1 MSGGAYGILRIP
13 EWILKFAYLTVL
25 WVIFS
30 MAGLIAFGVFPA
42 TAALMAIQRQWLKK
56 DADVS
61 VLANFIHYYKK
72 NFVKS
77 NLVGY
82 LWGTIVF
89 TLYVYFQLI
98 QLLDG
103 PLYTFTFYGLVVTT
117 LLSVLTAAYSF
128 AVLVHFELPLFYVI
142 KNAFLIMI
150 VSPLTSV
157 MIVSGCVILFF
168 VFRHHP
174 GLLVIFGP
182 SVFTFLVLFS
192 SYLAFLH
199 IEKKQERQ
207 FMHTVKKVRSE

>member
-1 MSGGAYGILRIP
+1 MGGILRIP

-61 VLANFIHYYKK
+61 VLTSFIHYYKK
-72 NFVKS
+72 NFVRG

-82 LWGTIVF
+82 FWGIIAF

-103 PLYTFTFYGLVVTT
+103 LLYTFAFYGLTVIA
-117 LLSVLTAAYSF
+117 LLSLLTAAYSF
-128 AVLVHFELPLFYVI
+128 AVLVHFELRLFHVI

-157 MIVSGCVILFF
+157 MMVSGCVILFF

-174 GLLVIFGP
+174 GLFVIFGP
-182 SVFTFLVLFS
+182 SLFTFLILFS
-192 SYLAFLH
+192 SYLAFHHL
-199 IEKKQERQ
+199 EKKQERQ
-207 FMHTVKKVRSE
+207 FIHTIKNVRSE